1 MAYAAAPADKIRKHA
16 NDFNFAA
23 AGTIAG
29 HTGIALRSRDSA
41 IAACIDEE
49 ELSRIREK

>member
-1 MAYAAAPADKIRKHA
+1 MRWSFDDYEVI
-16 NDFNFAA
+16 FAED
-23 AGTIAG
+23 
-29 HTGIALRSRDSA
+29 RDSA